1 MRMTA
6 SWFES
11 DIFRVHRIQGCEA
24 MVASQTAGSPQV
36 DGRNAALPRRNE
48 LFYVRSRTSL
58 APCSGASKGGCSP
71 YSPCSPAKGG
81 LRVAPCGSAPAAK
94 RRRL

>member
-6 SWFES
+6 SWFEP

-24 MVASQTAGSPQV
+24 MVASQTASSPQI
-36 DGRNAALPRRNE
+36 DGRNAAQPRRNE
-48 LFYVRSRTSL
+48 FLCPVADQLSAVLGRVKRWVPAVL
-58 APCSGASKGGCSP
+58 AMLAR
-71 YSPCSPAKGG
+71 KGG

-94 RRRL
+94 RRRF